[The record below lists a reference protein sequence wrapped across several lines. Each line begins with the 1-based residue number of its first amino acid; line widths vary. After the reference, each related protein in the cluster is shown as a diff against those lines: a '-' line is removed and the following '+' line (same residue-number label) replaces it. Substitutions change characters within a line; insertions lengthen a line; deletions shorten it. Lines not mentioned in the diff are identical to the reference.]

1 VDMKSYTD
9 NDSIK
14 WLAHVASTRFPYD
27 DSVDFILFVLPNGS
41 ANWGFARAFAAISGR
56 YSVYDNLAILNP
68 FVVGHEIGHNLGL
81 RHSAD
86 VADTF
91 DMRYGDHTC
100 LMGNGYVDDDLE
112 RDFDEY
118 AHCFN
123 SAKNWQ
129 LGWFPDRKAQ
139 WSPSDGLKT
148 FNLVGLG
155 DYAFTNDKQVIALE
169 IESQGV
175 NCYLGFNRVSGV
187 SEGVKEYQD
196 LVTLQCV
203 HDGMS
208 YLLAHL
214 DSGDWAA
221 DINALEF
228 NLDYAVYVEAIEIKP
243 EGQASIARIILGSK
257 GEVQDDNQ
265 ANSRPVNCI
274 VNATKSAATCTEEC
288 GFVPGVPKD
297 DYPALRGGS
306 CAEYECSI
314 YDGECAVGGKCP
326 DQVLEP
332 LIAGASSLMFN
343 ETYHFC
349 EKWLQ
354 WPQHLFSNA
363 TCILSPTWCSHNF
376 CELVM
381 SDWHPFC
388 TYDFSS
394 QAPVDEVEKQIKI
407 TFTYFITTTLDA
419 SSPELSSTIIARNF
433 ADLIGEDS
441 VVVNIDD
448 VSNIIEVTIAT
459 KQHSDL
465 EDRLT
470 HKWFLDRL
478 REKLEYDQIF
488 VDLDKVE
495 FIQSN
500 VGDDESVDTQDEDES
515 ILDKILANHMVLVGA
530 ISGAFMLMF
539 AIICVCYYC
548 GRSRAQKKR
557 NYVINV

>member
-1 VDMKSYTD
+1 
-9 NDSIK
+9 
-14 WLAHVASTRFPYD
+14 
-27 DSVDFILFVLPNGS
+27 
-41 ANWGFARAFAAISGR
+41 
-56 YSVYDNLAILNP
+56 
-68 FVVGHEIGHNLGL
+68 
-81 RHSAD
+81 
-86 VADTF
+86 
-91 DMRYGDHTC
+91 
-100 LMGNGYVDDDLE
+100 MGNGYVDDDLE

-148 FNLVGLG
+148 FDLVGLG

-203 HDGMS
+203 HDDGTS

-243 EGQASIARIILGSK
+243 EGQASIARILLGSK
-257 GEVQDDNQ
+257 TEVLNDNE

-274 VNATKSAATCTEEC
+274 VNATKSAATCTEQC
-288 GFVPGVPKD
+288 GFVPGVPED
-297 DYPALRGGS
+297 DYPALRGGL
-306 CAEYECSI
+306 CADYECSI

-326 DQVLEP
+326 DQVLEH
-332 LIAGASSLMFN
+332 LFAGASSLIFN
-343 ETYHFC
+343 ETNHFC
-349 EKWLQ
+349 EKMLQ
-354 WPQHLFSNA
+354 WPQQLFSNA

-376 CELVM
+376 CELLM
-381 SDWHPFC
+381 SDWHQFC

-394 QAPVDEVEKQIKI
+394 QAPVDEAEKQMKI
-407 TFTYFITTTLDA
+407 TFSYSVRTTLDD
-419 SSPELSSTIIARNF
+419 SSTELSSITIARNF

-448 VSNIIEVTIAT
+448 LSNIIEVTIAT

-465 EDRLT
+465 EDRLK

-488 VDLDKVE
+488 VDLDKLE
-495 FIQSN
+495 FTESN
-500 VGDDESVDTQDEDES
+500 IAGNGSVDTQDEDES

-530 ISGAFMLMF
+530 ISGAFLLMF
-539 AIICVCYYC
+539 AVICVCYNC